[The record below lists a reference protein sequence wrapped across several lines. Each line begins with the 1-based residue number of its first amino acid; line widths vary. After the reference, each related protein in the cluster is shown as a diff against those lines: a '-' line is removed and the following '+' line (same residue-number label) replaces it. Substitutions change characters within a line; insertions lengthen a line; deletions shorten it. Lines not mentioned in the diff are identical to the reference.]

1 MTIAQIADWFAP
13 WQSLYESSKLVPAIT
28 QGVHLLALLIGGGLA
43 VSADRATLRAYRA
56 GPDRRGFQLAELGAV
71 HRPVLIALGVMFAS
85 GLALATADVKTFAVA
100 PLLHARHIY
109 PTPLRTRI
117 RGHRARSDRCRV
129 SPYVAITGSAQTA
142 RAAAGRAA
150 RCLGTPR
157 HRRHVPELSHI
168 AHTQRV

>member
-100 PLLHARHIY
+100 PLFWVKLGFVALLLTNGAVLARTEGWLRAHTAEGNA
-109 PTPLRTRI
+109 PLVERRWARLRTTSVLSMTLWC
-117 RGHRARSDRCRV
+117 A
-129 SPYVAITGSAQTA
+129 TL
-142 RAAAGRAA
+142 AAGVV
-150 RCLGTPR
+150 LGNM
-157 HRRHVPELSHI
+157 
-168 AHTQRV
+168 A